1 MGDSTLKLNQNH
13 SRNQHQFQVR
23 LQQQRDARNRPALE
37 SVDRLLV
44 RPDVGPTD
52 LFKSSPAPRREF
64 ASVDELVV
72 GANQHFDELDNI
84 DFAGFRNDKALAQ
97 EVLKESRQ
105 ELKKFHPEG
114 QGEAFHR
121 DLRRVMHARYLQGH
135 GVQVQSHLDDAE
147 MARLRRY
154 VQAQSSGMNVAD
166 AVRSLNVALEKGEQ
180 AVDTLLLKAEAGLF
194 QERGV
199 KPEVFEQKLAPLGI
213 AGLGALRDFSDSWA
227 VAEGGRFLNQV
238 QGQSLDEMRQNMT
251 QQLLSSH
258 GYLTPGLDS
267 ATALSLLR
275 DRNSEGPRTN
285 ATLAEAINAA
295 VAGGEKD
302 YFKLNLVANERILG
316 ELGVRVEDLTVDD
329 EALREAYPE
338 VPPGEARAERTRVLR
353 DLVRVLP
360 QAEREAAVEH
370 LGEEEADLLSA
381 EDVLHKYLGERIR
394 DYSGYAAGYGK
405 MDAMQRANLLSGL
418 SRLPEEVRAKAFDGS
433 NAGTLNSLESSIETA
448 FGVKV
453 HREAGTAPDG
463 NESYGPFVKDWP
475 VQGLVDLYNA
485 LNSMAKDGQVPKDLA
500 GVTLSFMAG
509 SPKSPSMTPVELK
522 GGIPDPETFDRPA
535 ASSYTE
541 GLSGFYG
548 ECGQD
553 EKGWD
558 GVVLYDDALY
568 GANSDSAVGVTLAE
582 STLIHEL
589 GHAIQ
594 LGGTPGASKK
604 QRELEDATRMAE
616 WSSLSGW
623 MEPGRVLADGR
634 MGDFEYYYDATVQ
647 VDKRQ
652 EVATSYGA
660 SDPCE
665 DFAEYTP
672 FFFKDPSTAMD
683 LSAEKFL
690 YLNQLVG
697 DHYSQADIQQVAQQV
712 GLKPE
717 ELEAARSRMTEKVS
731 LAPQQ
736 AGIIAA

>member
-1 MGDSTLKLNQNH
+1 MKLNQAH
-13 SRNQHQFQVR
+13 SRNQHSFQVR
-23 LQQQRDARNRPALE
+23 LQQQRDARNGPALE

-44 RPDVGPTD
+44 RPEVGATD

-72 GANQHFDELDNI
+72 SANQSFDELDNV
-84 DFAGFRNDKALAQ
+84 DFASFRNDKALARQ
-97 EVLKESRQ
+97 VLQESRQ
-105 ELKKFHPEG
+105 ELQKFHPEG
-114 QGEAFHR
+114 PGQAFNR
-121 DLRRVMHARYLQGH
+121 DLRRVLHARYLQGH
-135 GVQVQSHLDDAE
+135 GVQVQAHLDDAE

-154 VQAQSSGMNVAD
+154 VQAQDSSMNVAD
-166 AVRSLNVALEKGEQ
+166 AVRSLNAALEKGEQ
-180 AVDTLLLKAEAGLF
+180 AVENLLLEAERGLF
-194 QERGV
+194 RERGV

-213 AGLGALRDFSDSWA
+213 PGLGALRDFSDSWA

-258 GYLTPGLDS
+258 GYLTSGLDS
-267 ATALSLLR
+267 TTALSLLR
-275 DRNSEGPRTN
+275 DRNSEGPRSN

-302 YFKLNLVANERILG
+302 YFKLNLVANQRILG
-316 ELGVRVEDLTVDD
+316 ELGIQPEDLAVSD
-329 EALREAYPE
+329 EALRDTYPE
-338 VPPGEARAERTRVLR
+338 VEPGEARAERTRVLR

-360 QAEREAAVEH
+360 DAERAAAIEH

-381 EDVLHKYLGERIR
+381 ESVLHKYLGERIR
-394 DYSGYAAGYGK
+394 DYSGYAAGYGQ

-418 SRLPEEVRAKAFDGS
+418 SRLPEEVRAQAFDGS
-433 NAGTLNSLESSIETA
+433 NADTLNNLEDSIEST
-448 FGVKV
+448 FGVQV
-453 HREAGTAPDG
+453 HRQAGTAPDG
-463 NESYGPFVKDWP
+463 NESYAPFVKDWT

-485 LNSMAKDGQVPKDLA
+485 LASMAKHGKLPKDLA

-509 SPKSPSMTPVELK
+509 APKSPSMTPVELK
-522 GGIPDPETFDRPA
+522 GGIQPPDTFDRPA
-535 ASSYTE
+535 ASSYTQ

-553 EKGWD
+553 EKGYD

-568 GANSDSAVGVTLAE
+568 GANSDSTVGVTLAE

-594 LGGTPGASKK
+594 LGGTPGAPKK

-652 EVATSYGA
+652 EVATTYGA

-672 FFFKDPSTAMD
+672 FFYKDPSTAMG

-697 DHYSQADIQQVAQQV
+697 DHYSPAEVQQVARQV

-717 ELEAARSRMTEKVS
+717 DIEAANTSMRDKVS

>member
-1 MGDSTLKLNQNH
+1 MGDSTLKLNQAH
-13 SRNQHQFQVR
+13 SKNQHQFQVR

-72 GANQHFDELDNI
+72 SANQSFDELDNI
-84 DFAGFRNDKALAQ
+84 DFAGFRNDKDLAKQ
-97 EVLKESRQ
+97 VLKESRQ

-114 QGEAFHR
+114 QGEAFNR
-121 DLRRVMHARYLQGH
+121 DLRRVLHARYLQGH

-147 MARLRRY
+147 MARMRRY
-154 VQAQSSGMNVAD
+154 VQAQNTGMNVAD
-166 AVRSLNVALEKGEQ
+166 AVRSINGALEKGEQ
-180 AVDTLLLKAEAGLF
+180 EVGTLLLKAEAGLF

-199 KPEVFEQKLAPLGI
+199 KPEIFEQKLAPLGV

-238 QGQSLDEMRQNMT
+238 QGQNLDEMRQNMT

-267 ATALSLLR
+267 TTALSLLR

-302 YFKLNLVANERILG
+302 YFKLNLAANERILG
-316 ELGVRVEDLTVDD
+316 ELGVTAQDLAVDD
-329 EALREAYPE
+329 EALREAYPDVE
-338 VPPGEARAERTRVLR
+338 PAEARAERTRVLR

-360 QAEREAAVEH
+360 ESERAGAIEH
-370 LGEEEADLLSA
+370 LSEEEADLIGA
-381 EDVLHKYLGERIR
+381 EGVLHKYLGERIR
-394 DYSGYAAGYGK
+394 DYSGYAAGYGE

-418 SRLPEEVRAKAFDGS
+418 SRLPEEVRARAFDGS
-433 NAGTLNSLESSIETA
+433 NAGTLNSLEASIES

-453 HREAGTAPDG
+453 HREAGAAPDG
-463 NESYGPFVKDWP
+463 NESYGPFVQDWP

-485 LNSMAKDGQVPKDLA
+485 LNSMAKDGKLPKDLA

-509 SPKSPSMTPVELK
+509 APRSPSMTPVEQR
-522 GGIPDPETFDRPA
+522 GGIAEPETFGRPA
-535 ASSYTE
+535 ASSYTQ

-594 LGGTPGASKK
+594 LGGTPGAPKK

-672 FFFKDPSTAMD
+672 FFYKDPSTAMG

-690 YLNQLVG
+690 YLNGLVG
-697 DHYSQADIQQVAQQV
+697 DHYSQAEIQQVAEQV
-712 GLKPE
+712 GLQPA
-717 ELEAARSRMTEKVS
+717 ELEAARTSMREKVS

-736 AGIIAA
+736 AGNLTA